1 MKAGVLVDIKTSP
14 VSYPHEIRA
23 EMEVMKQELAD
34 YPEILARVMRELE
47 CNLEI
52 AEELHNTA
60 ESAA

>member
-23 EMEVMKQELAD
+23 EMEVMKRELVD

>member
-52 AEELHNTA
+52 AEELHHTTK
-60 ESAA
+60 SAA

>member
-14 VSYPHEIRA
+14 VSYPHEIRT